1 MGAMVPRLSRLLVS
15 SVVLMVV
22 ASRRAEATVVDQ
34 TDPRIDAIEYR
45 VERLT
50 DANRDLTARFGGPE
64 LALLEKL
71 NRADIA
77 HLRRLPQL
85 VVPSTWRTELEHS
98 PFPASYPAGNAT
110 PKLLLVH
117 QPSQA
122 FAAYEYGQQVHWGPI
137 SSGRQAKPTPPGIS
151 HLNWRARSRTS
162 TLSGEWRLNWYF
174 NFHNTRGLAF
184 HEFDLPGVPASHA
197 CVRLLARDAE
207 WVFKWGESWTLDDKG
222 QLRNTGTPV
231 IILGNYAFGLS
242 SPWQSTDYWLT
253 KIALPDVISVQ

>member
-1 MGAMVPRLSRLLVS
+1 MVPRLSRLLVS
-15 SVVLMVV
+15 SLVLVVV
-22 ASRRAEATVVDQ
+22 SRRAEATIVDQ
-34 TDPRIDAIEYR
+34 ADPRLDNIEYR

-50 DANRDLTARFGGPE
+50 DTNRDLPSRFGGPE

-71 NRADIA
+71 NRADAA

-85 VVPSTWRTELEHS
+85 VVPSSWRSELEHS
-98 PFPASYPAGNAT
+98 PFPASYAAAHGT

-137 SSGRQAKPTPPGIS
+137 SSGRQAKPTPPGVF
-151 HLNWRARSRTS
+151 HLNWRARSRVS

-197 CVRLLARDAE
+197 CIRLLARDAE
-207 WVFKWGESWTLDDKG
+207 WVFKWGESWMLDGRG
-222 QLRNTGTPV
+222 QIRTSGTPV
-231 IILGNYAFGLS
+231 IILGTYAFGLP
-242 SPWQSTDYWLT
+242 SPWQAPDYWLT